1 MSDFFTAHRIGK
13 SFHLRSVLKDV
24 TFTLDR
30 GENVF
35 LFGRN
40 GCGKTTLLQ
49 ILAGTMRPEKG
60 SASLNGEPLFTTQY
74 NWRRFMVYL
83 GHQPFVYPAFTAR
96 ENLTLAL
103 RLRGDAWDESL
114 FQKQLQRYGL
124 QGREDDEVGVYSQG
138 MMQRLGLIRLTMSSW
153 QLAYLD
159 EPTSAL
165 DVDGI
170 QRLDESIRDWKAAGK
185 TLLFTSHDMA
195 WGSAQ
200 ADRALLLENG
210 TMSPAIMN
218 PSAGDLLTHVGGGD

>member
-1 MSDFFTAHRIGK
+1 MSDFFTANRIGK
-13 SFHLRSVLKDV
+13 SFHFRSVLKDV
-24 TFTLDR
+24 TFTLNR

-60 SASLNGEPLFTTQY
+60 SASLNDEPLFTAQY
-74 NWRRFMVYL
+74 NWRRNMVFM
-83 GHQPFVYPAFTAR
+83 GHQPFVYPVFTAR

-114 FQKQLQRYGL
+114 FQEQLKRYGL
-124 QGREDDEVGVYSQG
+124 QGREDDEVRVYSQG
-138 MMQRLGLIRLTMSSW
+138 MMQRLGLIRLAMSSW

-165 DVDGI
+165 DVDGAL
-170 QRLDESIRDWKAAGK
+170 RLNESIREWKAAGK

-195 WGSAQ
+195 WGADR

-210 TMSPAIMN
+210 IISREISD
-218 PSAGDLLTHVGGGD
+218 PSADDLLSHVGGVD